1 MTSKEC
7 ADAWKEIIQCYDATI
22 EKNNPEITMKLIIE
36 RIGFEKA
43 EEAFATIAAI
53 KKSDGRIYG
62 ENRKYMDSVKV
73 NPDSVK
79 RDYANPMLSAGLDH
93 IHTAHISNLITEL
106 RKLKK
111 KGETEA
117 C

>member
-1 MTSKEC
+1 MMNPKEC
-7 ADAWKEIIQCYDATI
+7 AGAWKEIVRCYDATI
-22 EKNNPEITMKLIIE
+22 EENNPETTMKMIVE
-36 RIGFEKA
+36 KIGIEKA

-62 ENRKYMDSVKV
+62 ENRNYMDSVQV

-79 RDYANPMLSAGLDH
+79 WECGNPMLSAELDH

-106 RKLKK
+106 RKQK
-111 KGETEA
+111 KGGTA